1 MIFAR
6 FARIAAM
13 ALLISTIGVSV
24 PAQASSA
31 ANGQDKAVEAVRQM
45 FVALT
50 NDDAA
55 LFNSVTSADFYAFD
69 VGKRFDGDALLQ
81 LVKQAHAAGKIY
93 EWQVTEPEVR
103 VDGSTA
109 LVTYVNH
116 GSLQSAAGL
125 TQLSWLESAVLR
137 KEGGEWRIHFF
148 HSTRVPW
155 E

>member
-6 FARIAAM
+6 FSRIAAM
-13 ALLISTIGVSV
+13 ALLISTIGVSA

-31 ANGQDKAVEAVRQM
+31 ANDQDKAVEAVRQM

-69 VGKRFDGDALLQ
+69 VGKRFDGNALLQ

-93 EWQVTEPEVR
+93 VWQVTEPQVYI
-103 VDGSTA
+103 DGKTA
-109 LVTYVNH
+109 WITYVNR
-116 GSLQSAAGL
+116 GSVQDAAGKKDL
-125 TQLSWLESAVLR
+125 IWLESAVLR
-137 KEGGEWRIHFF
+137 KEKGIWRIQFF
-148 HSTRVPW
+148 HSTRASS
-155 E
+155 